1 MLSKQEENLN
11 ILPKFTKFTFL
22 NSAISKTFDN
32 MKFLITR
39 WILKIFFVVC
49 RKESLTV
56 HIFLV

>member
-1 MLSKQEENLN
+1 LN